1 MERVAYM
8 FDSSKCMGCRGCQ
21 SVCKQWNDQKT
32 DPTTFTGF
40 YTNPPSLNP
49 HTRMII
55 NFYDDFT
62 EKQNFNFLKYQ
73 CFHCGEPA
81 CVKACPS
88 GALFQAE
95 NGIVAFDVNKCIA
108 CGYCHSA
115 CPFGIPQIGKVI
127 NKCDMCYSRVIDGS
141 KSDETSTPACV
152 KACLGGAL
160 YFGKRDDLVK
170 QGKERVEVLKKEGF
184 TEANLYGENI
194 LGGLGVLSI
203 LKYEPEKY
211 GLPKNPVFPANT
223 LIWKNI
229 MHPLGLV
236 MLGGAAGLVFLH
248 RLIQAGNK
256 GGDQ

>member
-1 MERVAYM
+1 MDRVAYM

-21 SVCKQWNDQKT
+21 SVCKEWNDQKT
-32 DPTTFTGF
+32 DPTTFNGF
-40 YTNPPSLNP
+40 YTNPPTLNP

-95 NGIVAFDVNKCIA
+95 NGIVAFDINKCIA

-127 NKCDMCYSRVIDGS
+127 NKCDMCYSRVMEGS
-141 KSDETSTPACV
+141 KSDETATPACV

-170 QGKERVEVLKKEGF
+170 QGKEKVEILKKEGYA
-184 TEANLYGENI
+184 EANLYGENI

-211 GLPKNPVFPANT
+211 GLPKDPVFPVNT

-248 RLIQAGNK
+248 RILQTGNK